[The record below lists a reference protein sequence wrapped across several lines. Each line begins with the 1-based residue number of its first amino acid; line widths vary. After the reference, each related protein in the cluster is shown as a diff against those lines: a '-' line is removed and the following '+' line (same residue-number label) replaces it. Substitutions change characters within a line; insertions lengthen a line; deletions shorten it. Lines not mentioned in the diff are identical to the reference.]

1 MRLSE
6 AEILPFRFVNFADH
20 VGRYIKELK
29 ELAEKKQKAT
39 EKQNT
44 LLDENAYIL
53 AADPTKTYV
62 PPVKEDPVPD
72 FDFTPLEAA
81 HDKLEK
87 SALAYEKILSKYSG
101 SIVTEQRQQLNG
113 ILMKVE
119 RAMIRKDGLPRRP
132 WFRHQIYAPGYY
144 TGYGVKTL
152 PGIREGLEERNW
164 DEVREYI
171 LIVSKTLKQVA
182 VEIDRAAAILAS

>member
-1 MRLSE
+1 MDADLRQVKDAYRDLVKVWHPDRFENNPRL
-6 AEILPFRFVNFADH
+6 
-20 VGRYIKELK
+20 
-29 ELAEKKQKAT
+29 KKKAT

-44 LLDENAYIL
+44 LLDENAYVL

-62 PPVKEDPVPD
+62 PPAKEDPVPD
-72 FDFTPLEAA
+72 FDFTPLEVA

-87 SALAYEKILSKYSG
+87 SALAYEKILLKYSG
-101 SIVTEQRQQLNG
+101 SVGAEQRQQLNG

-171 LIVSKTLKQVA
+171 LIVSKTLEKVA
-182 VEIDRAAAILAS
+182 MEIERATAILAS